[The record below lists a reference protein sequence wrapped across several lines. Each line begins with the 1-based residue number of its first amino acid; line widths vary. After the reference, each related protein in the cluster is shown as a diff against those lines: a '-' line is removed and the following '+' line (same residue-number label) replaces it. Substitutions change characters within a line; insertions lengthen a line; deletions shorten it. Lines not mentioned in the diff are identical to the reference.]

1 MVPTLAC
8 WAEPLVTSATTYHHL
23 YPFSP
28 WGLHGGTLRLR
39 TAVEASRLHGTATLS
54 WWDSTQSEWRS
65 NVALEQIGAPD
76 PAPAAIPTTPVA
88 TRLKRS
94 IFPFVLWEAGRRP
107 CSLAAPVLAEQPLAT
122 LVLHT
127 SFMAP
132 LADALRRNGRRVIVD
147 VHDAIFRG
155 HMDEAGGAPFAMRP
169 IRTVYAASVRHRERR
184 ALASVTRLPV
194 AGWDDARML
203 KGLGLAAAQWAPT
216 GLEAQL
222 SPMPEHG
229 QLCIGL
235 LGNFFHSATSGA
247 AAELLASPLA
257 RDPAV
262 EVILAGIGS
271 ERYEGSAKVRSL
283 GPIASTDE
291 FYDRVHATVVPVTN
305 GTGMKCKL
313 GEAALAG
320 KAVITTQ
327 LGAAGYPPTLR
338 SAFIVLSS
346 AAALDKRLVID
357 AIEDVSPDAL
367 RAQFE
372 SVVSREAA
380 AHTYGEILS
389 TAGNP
394 SLALQ

>member
-1 MVPTLAC
+1 M
-8 WAEPLVTSATTYHHL
+8 TSAAYHHL
-23 YPFSP
+23 YPFDP

-39 TAVEASRLHGTATLS
+39 TAVEASQLHGTATFS
-54 WWDSTQSEWRS
+54 WWDSTQGQWRS
-65 NVALEQIGAPD
+65 DVAVEQIGAPD
-76 PAPAAIPTTPVA
+76 PAPAPIPPPTA
-88 TRLKRS
+88 ASRLKRS
-94 IFPFVLWEAGRRP
+94 VFPFVLWEAGRQPR
-107 CSLAAPVLAEQPLAT
+107 SGAAKVLSEQPQAT

-127 SFMAP
+127 SFLAP
-132 LADALRRNGRRVIVD
+132 LADELRHQGRHVVVD

-155 HMDEAGGAPFAMRP
+155 HMDEAAGAPIAMRS
-169 IRTVYAASVRHRERR
+169 IRTAYGTSVRHREQR
-184 ALASVTRLPV
+184 ALASSNRLPV
-194 AGWDDARML
+194 AGWDDARLL
-203 KGLGLAAAQWAPT
+203 KDLGVRAAQWAPT

-222 SPMPEHG
+222 SPMPEHS
-229 QLCIGL
+229 QLRVGL

-271 ERYEGSAKVRSL
+271 ERYEGTAKVRSL
-283 GPIASTDE
+283 GPVAGTDE

-313 GEAALAG
+313 GEASLAG

-327 LGAAGYPPTLR
+327 LGATGYPPALR
-338 SAFIVLSS
+338 SAFIVVSS
-346 AAALDKRLVID
+346 AQTLDKQLVID
-357 AIEDVSPDAL
+357 AIEHVSPDAL

-380 AHTYGEILS
+380 AHTYAEILS
-389 TAGNP
+389 AAADP

>member
-1 MVPTLAC
+1 M
-8 WAEPLVTSATTYHHL
+8 TSASYHHL

-39 TAVEASRLHGTATLS
+39 TAVEASRLHGTTTFS
-54 WWDSTQSEWRS
+54 WWDNTQGKWRS
-65 NVALEQIGAPD
+65 DVAVEQIGAPD
-76 PAPAAIPTTPVA
+76 PAPTSVSRAPAAA
-88 TRLKRS
+88 RLKRTV
-94 IFPFVLWEAGRRP
+94 FPFVLWEAGRRP
-107 CSLAAPVLAEQPLAT
+107 RSRAAHVLAEQPQAT

-127 SFMAP
+127 TFMAP
-132 LADALRRNGRRVIVD
+132 LADELRRSGRRVVVD

-155 HMDEAGGAPFAMRP
+155 HMDEAAGGAPIAMRP
-169 IRTVYAASVRHRERR
+169 VRTVYAASVRHRERR
-184 ALASVTRLPV
+184 ALASATRLPV
-194 AGWDDARML
+194 AGWDDTRML
-203 KGLGLAAAQWAPT
+203 KGLGLTAAQWAPT

-229 QLCIGL
+229 QLRVGL

-247 AAELLASPLA
+247 ATELLASPLA

-271 ERYEGSAKVRSL
+271 ERYAASTKVRAL

-313 GEAALAG
+313 GEASLAG

-327 LGAAGYPPTLR
+327 LGAAGYPPALR
-338 SAFIVLSS
+338 SAFIVVSS
-346 AAALDKRLVID
+346 AATLDKRLVID
-357 AIEDVSPDAL
+357 TIEHVSPDAL

-372 SVVSREAA
+372 PVVGREAA
-380 AHTYGEILS
+380 AHTYAEILG
-389 TAGNP
+389 TVGNP
-394 SLALQ
+394 SFALQ